1 MYLKN
6 NSVELLCNTERG
18 GLGLYKTVEIAVE
31 KTAFHFD
38 RLFSYLVPDHLSTE
52 VLPGKRVVVPFGS
65 ANARR
70 QGMIF
75 AVGETDDPT
84 GCKSILEVPD
94 SVPVLSGAH
103 LNLARYI
110 TENTYC
116 TYYEAVK
123 AMLPPGIGYELH
135 FRYELSEQYD
145 KEAVTDDTARQVA
158 SHLES
163 RKNGDTAENLKKICG
178 ISDTGLRELTMA
190 GILTV
195 SEQTER
201 RVGDK
206 TCLMAELSS
215 HSEELINS
223 VRLTPK
229 QNAVV
234 EFLTENTCASV
245 KEIEYFTGST
255 RAVCDGLVKRGIIR
269 YNADTVYRSPYKSC
283 DKSEDAAAIEL
294 TDEQQR
300 AYDGMCEQ
308 YDSGKRGGALLF
320 GVTGSGKTRVYLK
333 LIQHVIDSGEDVIV
347 MVPEISLTP
356 QTMRHFRSY
365 FGDMTAIIHSGLSMG
380 ERLDEWK
387 RINER
392 KARIVIGTRS
402 AVFAPVKKLGIIIM
416 DEEQEHTYKSDSAP
430 RYHARDAARFRCAQ
444 EGAMLLMASA
454 TPSIETYYNAKNG
467 KYSLY
472 TLKQRYGGAVLPA
485 ENVVDMKIELMDGNV
500 DVMSA
505 LLSEEIEYNL
515 SVGEQSILLINRRGY
530 NTVVKCVQ
538 CGSVASC
545 PNCSI
550 ALTYHR
556 ANERLMCHYCGYSVP
571 AQGTCPECHSKF
583 VRYDGAGT
591 QKLEEELQK
600 RFSGARVLRMDADT
614 TMSKLAY
621 EKAFKSFAEGE
632 YDIML
637 GTQMIAKGLDFP
649 NVTLVGV
656 LSADSSLFG
665 DDFRSYE
672 KTFSLV
678 TQVVGRCGRSD
689 KKGRAFIQT
698 YSPENPVIEFASHQ
712 NYEAFYEYEL
722 ANRKIMLYPPFC
734 DICAVGFTGE
744 REEAVVDTA
753 KALIEE
759 LKKQAGAM
767 EKMPLRVIGPTP
779 SAVVKVGNKF
789 RYKVIIKCV
798 NNRRFKALLKNVLL
812 KTTAARGVS
821 VYADSSFS
829 GVL

>member
-1 MYLKN
+1 M
-6 NSVELLCNTERG
+6 
-18 GLGLYKTVEIAVE
+18 YKTVEIAVE

-38 RLFSYLVPDHLSTE
+38 RLFSYLVPSALCND
-52 VLPGKRVVVPFGS
+52 VFPGKRVLVPFGG
-65 ANARR
+65 ANSHR

-75 AVGETDDPT
+75 SVSETEDVT
-84 GCKSILEVPD
+84 GYKSIL
-94 SVPVLSGAH
+94 SVLDKEPVLGKAQ
-103 LNLARYI
+103 LNLAVYI

-123 AMLPPGIGYELH
+123 AMLPPGIGYEIH
-135 FRYELSEQYD
+135 FKYELAENYAA
-145 KEAVTDDTARQVA
+145 KAAGNEAALRVTEY
-158 SHLES
+158 LES
-163 RKNGDTAENLKKICG
+163 KNGEDTAENIKKLCG
-178 ISDTGLRELTMA
+178 VDDVLLRSFA
-190 GILTV
+190 ADGILTV
-195 SEQTER
+195 SEQTDR
-201 RVGDK
+201 RIGDK
-206 TCLMAELSS
+206 TCLMAELSP
-215 HSEELINS
+215 HSEDIIGT
-223 VRLTPK
+223 VKLTAK
-229 QNAVV
+229 QQAVV
-234 EFLTENTCASV
+234 DFLTDNSCASV

-269 YNADTVYRSPYKSC
+269 YNADAVYRRPYESC
-283 DKSEDAAAIEL
+283 DQTEDASAIEL
-294 TDEQQR
+294 TSEQQK
-300 AYDGMCEQ
+300 AYDGLCEQ

-365 FGDMTAIIHSGLSMG
+365 FGDTTAIIHSGLSMG

-402 AVFAPVKKLGIIIM
+402 AVFAPVKKLGMIIM

-430 RYHARDAARFRCAQ
+430 RYHAKDAARFRCAG
-444 EGAMLLMASA
+444 EGAMLLLASA
-454 TPSIETYYNAKNG
+454 TPSIESYYNAKNG

-472 TLKQRYGGAVLPA
+472 TLKQRYGGAVLPSV
-485 ENVVDMKIELMDGNV
+485 NVVDMKIELLDGNV

-530 NTVVKCVQ
+530 NTVVKCAQ

-571 AQGTCPECHSKF
+571 AQGTCPECGSKF

-614 TMSKLAY
+614 TMSKLSY
-621 EKAFKSFAEGE
+621 EKAFKSFADGE

-656 LSADSSLFG
+656 LSADSALFG

-678 TQVVGRCGRSD
+678 TQVVGRCGRAD

-734 DICAVGFTGE
+734 DICAIGFTGE
-744 REEAVVDTA
+744 RESAVVDCA
-753 KALIEE
+753 RAFIAE
-759 LKKQAGAM
+759 LKKQASAL

-779 SAVVKVGNKF
+779 SAVVKVGNKY

-798 NNRRFKALLKNVLL
+798 NNKRFKELLKSVLL
-812 KTTAARGVS
+812 NTNPPRGVS

-829 GVL
+829 GML